1 MNKLNVHFTEQVA
14 TAIVHRVKYWYG
26 CYKELQE
33 MILEADIDGDGQ
45 VLIIPFQIFL
55 WLLTNISKIS
65 YIQVN
70 FNEFYSM
77 MITDWNTEKIYN
89 YI

>member
-14 TAIVHRVKYWYG
+14 TAIVHRVRYWYG

-45 VLIIPFQIFL
+45 VLIIPFQIFCDYL
-55 WLLTNISKIS
+55 QISVKS
-65 YIQVN
+65 HIQVN

-77 MITDWNTEKIYN
+77 MITDWNTEKMYN